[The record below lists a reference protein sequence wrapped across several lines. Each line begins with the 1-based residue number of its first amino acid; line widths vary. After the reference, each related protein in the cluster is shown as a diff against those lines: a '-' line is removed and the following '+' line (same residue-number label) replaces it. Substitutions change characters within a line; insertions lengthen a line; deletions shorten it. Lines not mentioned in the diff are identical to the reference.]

1 MVRRLRTMIALLGLA
16 LASCSAPLQT
26 APPAHDE
33 TCLVWER
40 EVSFA
45 SSVRDH
51 DARGFAEHV
60 LPGALFLEGDG
71 KVLRGRDAIVEG
83 WKAIIRGEGIR
94 LEWHPTSVIVT
105 GDPRVALSRGPYW
118 YEVTKP
124 DAKHRFMRGL
134 YQSTWV
140 RDGDGVWRVAIDGGT
155 PPPAPATEEEI
166 QKLRDSLSTRCPTGS

>member
-1 MVRRLRTMIALLGLA
+1 MIALYGLA
-16 LASCSAPLQT
+16 LASCGAPAPVQPA
-26 APPAHDE
+26 APPQPPARDE
-33 TCLVWER
+33 TCTVWER

-45 SSVRDH
+45 RSVHDH
-51 DARGFAEHV
+51 DARAFAEHV

-71 KVLRGRDAIVEG
+71 SVLRGRDAIVEG
-83 WKAIIRGEGIR
+83 WKGLILGEGVR

-124 DAKHRFMRGL
+124 VAKHRYMHGL

-140 RDGDGVWRVAIDGGT
+140 RDSDGVWRVAIDGGT
-155 PPPAPATEEEI
+155 PPPTPATEEDI
-166 QKLRDSLSTRCPTGS
+166 QKLRESLSTRCRL

>member
-1 MVRRLRTMIALLGLA
+1 V
-16 LASCSAPLQT
+16 
-26 APPAHDE
+26 
-33 TCLVWER
+33 VWER

-45 SSVRDH
+45 RSVHDH
-51 DARGFAEHV
+51 DAHAFAEHV
-60 LPGALFLEGDG
+60 LPGALFLQGDG
-71 KVLRGRDAIVEG
+71 SVLRGRDAVVEG
-83 WKAIIRGEGIR
+83 WKGIIRGEGVR

-140 RDGDGVWRVAIDGGT
+140 RDTDGAWRVTIDGGT
-155 PPPAPATEEEI
+155 PPPAPATEEDI
-166 QKLRDSLSTRCPTGS
+166 QKLKESLAARCPGGT